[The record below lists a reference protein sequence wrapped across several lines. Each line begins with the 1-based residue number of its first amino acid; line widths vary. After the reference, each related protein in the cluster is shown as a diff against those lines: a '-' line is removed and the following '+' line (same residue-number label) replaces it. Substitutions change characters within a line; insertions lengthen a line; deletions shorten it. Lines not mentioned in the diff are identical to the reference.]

1 VTVARR
7 ERSIARQLE
16 RELRRYTRRQP
27 ARAGTVRA
35 TSDDVEVVART
46 FAIDP
51 DWRRHE
57 DGRAARLGPRE
68 TIDLPVPE
76 TGPFA
81 GRDPRTV
88 VVGWRS
94 VGRVLGLVGW
104 GGAVGAGW
112 WLGTRGHGPL
122 SHLDRERTPGRD

>member
-1 VTVARR
+1 MASRR
-7 ERSIARQLE
+7 DRSVARQLE

-27 ARAGTVRA
+27 ARAGTFRA

-46 FAIDP
+46 FAVDP
-51 DWRRHE
+51 DWRRTE

-81 GRDPRTV
+81 SRDPRTV

-94 VGRVLGLVGW
+94 IGRVLGLAGW
-104 GGAVGAGW
+104 AGAVGAGW
-112 WLGTRGHGPL
+112 WLGTRGRGPL
-122 SHLDRERTPGRD
+122 AHLDDDRAPFGD